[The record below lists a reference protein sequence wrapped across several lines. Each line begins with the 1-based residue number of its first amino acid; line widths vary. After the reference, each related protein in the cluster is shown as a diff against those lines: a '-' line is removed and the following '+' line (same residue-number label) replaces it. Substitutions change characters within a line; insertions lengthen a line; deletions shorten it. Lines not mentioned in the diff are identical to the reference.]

1 MTILVGFWRF
11 LCQNPDIGC
20 LKKIFYHYK
29 SKNSI
34 AGNAYDH
41 IHQRKLSDL
50 ILPGDFP
57 INGQKGYG
65 MICKGMICIDMINKD
80 TIYYDT
86 INNDT
91 VSKGMIYRK
100 DRYGNTISELGFG
113 CMRFTKNAAG
123 QVDIDK
129 AESEV
134 KRAFGLGVNYYDMA
148 YVYPGIETAF
158 GKILARN
165 DGLRDKINIATKLP
179 HYLMKTHAQIER
191 TFREEL
197 SRIGTDHIDY
207 YLMHMLTDLG
217 AWERVRK
224 LGIEEFI
231 AEKKKAGEIRQI
243 GFSFHGPTDEFIKIL
258 DSYDWDFCQ
267 IQYNYMDENSQAG
280 RRGLEYAEK
289 KGIPVIIM
297 EPLRGGRLVNLLP
310 QSAKKIFAEDPHGWS
325 PAEWG
330 LRWLYN
336 QSGVTCV
343 LSGMNSIEMVEE
355 NCRIASAA
363 TVGSFGTSEEAVLKQ
378 VRSEI
383 AKTLRVPCTGC
394 SYCMPCP
401 HGVDI
406 PGAFRCWNEMYTE
419 SKKSGRTDYYRASI
433 LRHDA
438 TSASLCVKCGRCEK
452 LCPQSIPIRKRLS
465 DAAADLETPWY
476 KVSRLFVKLLHLW

>member
-11 LCQNPDIGC
+11 L
-20 LKKIFYHYK
+20 Y
-29 SKNSI
+29 
-34 AGNAYDH
+34 H
-41 IHQRKLSDL
+41 IHQRKLSCDL

-65 MICKGMICIDMINKD
+65 MICKGMICKDMINKD

-100 DRYGNTISELGFG
+100 DRYGNKISELGFG

-224 LGIEEFI
+224 LGIEELI
-231 AEKKKAGEIRQI
+231 AEKKKAGEIREI

-258 DSYDWDFCQ
+258 DSYDWEEF
-267 IQYNYMDENSQAG
+267 
-280 RRGLEYAEK
+280 
-289 KGIPVIIM
+289 
-297 EPLRGGRLVNLLP
+297 
-310 QSAKKIFAEDPHGWS
+310 
-325 PAEWG
+325 
-330 LRWLYN
+330 
-336 QSGVTCV
+336 
-343 LSGMNSIEMVEE
+343 LSS
-355 NCRIASAA
+355 S
-363 TVGSFGTSEEAVLKQ
+363 
-378 VRSEI
+378 
-383 AKTLRVPCTGC
+383 
-394 SYCMPCP
+394 
-401 HGVDI
+401 
-406 PGAFRCWNEMYTE
+406 W
-419 SKKSGRTDYYRASI
+419 
-433 LRHDA
+433 
-438 TSASLCVKCGRCEK
+438 SLCG
-452 LCPQSIPIRKRLS
+452 
-465 DAAADLETPWY
+465 AAG
-476 KVSRLFVKLLHLW
+476 S